1 MLKTA
6 VEFHPALVE
15 PTYTIGEA
23 QGLTGVSRR
32 ALRAW
37 ERGYPPAT
45 AALKAAAAPEPGGA
59 PRRAAVPPGPPSVL
73 SFLELVE
80 AAVAGRL
87 RDGKGVAFQKI
98 RELHTG
104 LAAEWET
111 PFPLAHER
119 LLSRREELPS
129 PAVKLLAQMDYGS
142 NGYVCQWSP
151 MGKDQPVV
159 LNPYQGYGFPAIRG
173 RRLRVEHLQGYFQAG
188 ETIETLSRDFGLETG
203 VIEAALRYALRTKV

>member
-15 PTYTIGEA
+15 PTYTIDEA
-23 QGLTGVSRR
+23 QGIAGVSRQ

-45 AALKAAAAPEPGGA
+45 AALKAAAAPEP
-59 PRRAAVPPGPPSVL
+59 PGPPPGL

-98 RELHTG
+98 RELHSG

-119 LLSRREELPS
+119 LLSGLAGLPA

-151 MGKDQPVV
+151 MGKDQPIV

-173 RRLRVEHLQGYFQAG
+173 RRLRVEQLQGYFQAG
-188 ETIETLSRDFGLETG
+188 ETIETLSKDFDLETG
-203 VIEAALRYALRTKV
+203 VVEAALRYALGTKN